1 MWDIS
6 ILLLLGAGILWGR
19 SNGRYCLSK
28 LLLHIP
34 DSERKKWISS
44 VTASDLI
51 SPFVFLPL
59 SISVCTS
66 PSSTSLAP
74 SLALSLSFCL
84 PFISSSHL
92 SVSLYLSFFI
102 SVFNLLFS
110 LLSLLLCISLSLLL
124 FLSLLYGPLHPSS
137 SLSSVFVTLLWVTHL
152 LPMFLSSSL
161 CSCLLFPCLLSVLSW
176 SLSLLLSSWCL
187 CISQFWR
194 LHSFSWLAGPHY
206 SSGQSHTCNP
216 SLGILGRL
224 CFTVSIFCSVP
235 SWLVRAYSSPSF
247 CLSPF
252 QPLFV
257 SLF

>member
-74 SLALSLSFCL
+74 SLALSLSFYL

-110 LLSLLLCISLSLLL
+110 LLSLLLCISLFLLL
-124 FLSLLYGPLHPSS
+124 FLSLLYGPLHLSS

-176 SLSLLLSSWCL
+176 SLSLSCFHFGVCAS
-187 CISQFWR
+187 
-194 LHSFSWLAGPHY
+194 H
-206 SSGQSHTCNP
+206 SSGAY
-216 SLGILGRL
+216 
-224 CFTVSIFCSVP
+224 TVSPGLLALITA
-235 SWLVRAYSSPSF
+235 LVRATPVTHLWVSWGG
-247 CLSPF
+247 C
-252 QPLFV
+252 V
-257 SLF
+257 SLFPSSVLSLPGWWEHTLLPASV